1 MSVYGTG
8 GGGFAAGPGVEFL
21 AGGSV
26 VGHEDV
32 SGGEKTAVVGPA
44 AGEDVALPEILEVGW
59 WRRRLPAEEK
69 AGVGEF
75 ALASAHQVH
84 TLCTISGYFKTR

>member
-1 MSVYGTG
+1 
-8 GGGFAAGPGVEFL
+8 VEFL
-21 AGGSV
+21 VGGSV

-69 AGVGEF
+69 AGVGGSVVLDHLLDCHGTH
-75 ALASAHQVH
+75 ARAKLAFNKFCS
-84 TLCTISGYFKTR
+84 